1 MSGFELSSLHP
12 HLGQETLTWR
22 TVQRRGRNCVLKK
35 FPDNVGLHS
44 MSFIFLLLSFLFFMS
59 WHWKFL
65 FFSGAVFAPY
75 LLKLSPSVPGSGH
88 SARVSA
94 EQECTNSLLC
104 TTVRL
109 RECAGVLLSV
119 RRTVLLLFVRKIFSF
134 SQKIPISSG
143 NVLFQ
148 SRFKNMH
155 AVFVN
160 NLPECYKL
168 SLKSISINNKCVLC
182 PIVEWGYWC
191 CWGSG
196 VTVWL
201 GPAGAW
207 HPCSVPLI

>member
-65 FFSGAVFAPY
+65 FFSGAVFPPY

-104 TTVRL
+104 TAVRL

-119 RRTVLLLFVRKIFSF
+119 WRTVLLLFVRKRSSVLAKRYRYPVGMCYFNRGS
-134 SQKIPISSG
+134 KICMQSLWITCL
-143 NVLFQ
+143 NVASWVWKASLSTINVFCAQ
-148 SRFKNMH
+148 LWNEVIG
-155 AVFVN
+155 AVDVVGWQCG
-160 NLPECYKL
+160 LVQP
-168 SLKSISINNKCVLC
+168 
-182 PIVEWGYWC
+182 
-191 CWGSG
+191 GSG
-196 VTVWL
+196 IHVVF
-201 GPAGAW
+201 
-207 HPCSVPLI
+207 H

>member
-1 MSGFELSSLHP
+1 MWVF
-12 HLGQETLTWR
+12 
-22 TVQRRGRNCVLKK
+22 TVC
-35 FPDNVGLHS
+35 H
-44 MSFIFLLLSFLFFMS
+44 LSFFYFPFYFSWADTESFF
-59 WHWKFL
+59 
-65 FFSGAVFAPY
+65 FFSGAVFPPY

-104 TTVRL
+104 TAVRL
-109 RECAGVLLSV
+109 CECAGVLLSV